1 MADRSLAIL
10 AFVFCTVPVAAQTTS
25 TEVLGTV
32 ADSSGSV
39 IPNAKVTLLRISTGD
54 KRQTVTDSNGNYSF
68 PLIEIGDYTVTVGME
83 GFKTQTKTGITVE
96 LQQKAR
102 VDIQLE
108 VGSASERVEVVAT
121 NIELKTDDASLGA
134 TIEQKR
140 VTELPVLNRNFA
152 SLLVL
157 TPGVQFGTRMGL
169 NAASTTGS
177 TGAPVG
183 FYPSATQVSAN

>member
-10 AFVFCTVPVAAQTTS
+10 AFVFCTVPVPAQTTS

-96 LQQKAR
+96 LQQKAL
-102 VDIQLE
+102 VDNQLE
-108 VGSASERVEVVAT
+108 VSSASERGEVVAT
-121 NIELKTDDASLGA
+121 NIELKTAEYSLRR
-134 TIEQKR
+134 TIQQNR
-140 VTELPVLNRNFA
+140 VTKLPAPNR
-152 SLLVL
+152 
-157 TPGVQFGTRMGL
+157 
-169 NAASTTGS
+169 
-177 TGAPVG
+177 
-183 FYPSATQVSAN
+183 